1 MGILTS
7 YLLRTQDARVLTH
20 SHRSWNL
27 VASSKGFSAQIEA
40 RPRPRG
46 VRGFSWVCWFWLDDV
61 ENASSAHF
69 PNHEWDTGIGSI
81 FWLIC
86 YLKMGQVSHFHLGPD
101 FTMTCLEFGSH
112 VPLSHLPLRI
122 LWETC
127 ATSRR
132 FDDAYAR
139 SRHKCNKSIRM
150 SLIYVLK
157 MFETWSGEASPAHCL
172 ALGCWLLFAK
182 GFHHAY
188 HLRWSIETTDIW
200 QVSRKFKPPANRQP
214 TWFSGSILPW
224 RGFSPQ
230 QNSTGRIRVAA
241 QALWNLPFRVQ

>member
-61 ENASSAHF
+61 ENASSANF
-69 PNHEWDTGIGSI
+69 PNHEWFYWYWFDFLVDLLFENGTSESFPPWARLHDDLLGIRIARAPEPFAFANS
-81 FWLIC
+81 LRDVCNLQKIC
-86 YLKMGQVSHFHLGPD
+86 W
-101 FTMTCLEFGSH
+101 CLCQKPTYMQQIDSH
-112 VPLSHLPLRI
+112 VLNL
-122 LWETC
+122 C
-127 ATSRR
+127 
-132 FDDAYAR
+132 
-139 SRHKCNKSIRM
+139 
-150 SLIYVLK
+150 
-157 MFETWSGEASPAHCL
+157 FENVWNMKREASPAHCL

-188 HLRWSIETTDIW
+188 HLGWSIEATDIW

-214 TWFSGSILPW
+214 TWFFKCVFW
-224 RGFSPQ
+224 
-230 QNSTGRIRVAA
+230 
-241 QALWNLPFRVQ
+241 